1 MEIVNDWSMI
11 ENFEIGWIMY
21 ELNSWYVIKYLNFII
36 TKWRKKGYER

>member
-11 ENFEIGWIMY
+11 ENFEIGWI
-21 ELNSWYVIKYLNFII
+21 LNSWYVIKYLNFII